1 MHMHTYVNSNMQET
15 VYARAGGAEDSG
27 AVAHGAS
34 VSSVLVAGLSRRGL
48 ALRSVAFERDSH
60 DSNFTSMPWPTCRRC
75 MWKDRSFKE
84 GCRNCVLSCLC
95 FAVGQ
100 GHVFLTQAV
109 IFAATHLTA
118 FMMHHDHLHDV
129 SHDSCS
135 LAWNRR
141 F

>member
-1 MHMHTYVNSNMQET
+1 MQET

-34 VSSVLVAGLSRRGL
+34 VSSVLVAGFSRRGL
-48 ALRSVAFERDSH
+48 ALRSVIA
-60 DSNFTSMPWPTCRRC
+60 C
-75 MWKDRSFKE
+75 
-84 GCRNCVLSCLC
+84 CLV
-95 FAVGQ
+95 FALLVGQ

-109 IFAATHLTA
+109 IFATTHLTA